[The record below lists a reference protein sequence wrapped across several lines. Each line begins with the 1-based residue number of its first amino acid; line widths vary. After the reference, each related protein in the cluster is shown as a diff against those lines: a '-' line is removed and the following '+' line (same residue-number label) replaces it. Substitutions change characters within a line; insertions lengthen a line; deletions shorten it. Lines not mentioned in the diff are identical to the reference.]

1 MTRKRGCLWQLKEHG
16 SQQFY
21 MNLIDT
27 HYLHKIKVKIIQP
40 LEVLCFVRAKRLLR
54 LESMKKNIIAGEY
67 TFCEFNDQYV
77 AIISGNRYTRR
88 EETIQTL
95 FDLQNQKFLVGE
107 QDILMQTF
115 LESKKSGNK
124 QKEKSL
130 AAS

>member
-1 MTRKRGCLWQLKEHG
+1 MAIERTWEPTILYESDRYTLFAQDKSENYSTTRSIMFCTSEKTFEIGKYE
-16 SQQFY
+16 
-21 MNLIDT
+21 
-27 HYLHKIKVKIIQP
+27 
-40 LEVLCFVRAKRLLR
+40 
-54 LESMKKNIIAGEY
+54 KNIIAGEY